1 MERDT
6 GWGKLSVHPDVLAE
20 VASEAV
26 EQVAHGFRLVSGE
39 RGLRALLRGHESHAV
54 VVEESEGA
62 LRIHLHLAVEF
73 GRKLAEIARVVTQ
86 AVDRALWEAV
96 ERHPQEVVVHVV
108 DVYPS
113 YASSRMS
120 SARDPETPKAQI

>member
-6 GWGKLSVHPDVLAE
+6 GWGKLSVHPEVLAE
-20 VASEAV
+20 VVSEAV

-54 VVEESEGA
+54 VVEEAEGA
-62 LRIHLHLAVEF
+62 LHIHLHLAVEF
-73 GRKLAEIARVVTQ
+73 GRKLSEIARVVSQ
-86 AVDRALWEAV
+86 VVDRALWEAV
-96 ERHPQEVVVHVV
+96 EQHPQEVVVHVV

-113 YASSRMS
+113 YASSRTS
-120 SARDPETPKAQI
+120 SARDSEAAKPQM